1 MGFLDKVKD
10 AAGKAAEQAKHVT
23 SVAQEKIDDARL
35 TKKANDLYEEIGR
48 LIVAQKRGSAPAD
61 LDAQVEGKVAAI
73 TEIEKQLEANAAESA
88 SDTGATSTPAPS
100 TPPPPPAPTPTR
112 ENVPMA
118 PPPPSGS

>member
-1 MGFLDKVKD
+1 MGFLDKVKET
-10 AAGKAAEQAKHVT
+10 AGKAAEQAKHVT

-61 LDAQVEGKVAAI
+61 IDAQIDAKVTEI
-73 TEIEKQLEANAAESA
+73 TDIEKQLEANNVE
-88 SDTGATSTPAPS
+88 APS
-100 TPPPPPAPTPTR
+100 GDAAATAAPDAASPSPPPVP

-118 PPPPSGS
+118 PPPPPGS